1 MESNTSRLLKKERE
15 SRLKLSDCLN
25 LQQCLYLEDYKE
37 EFFKNFNIGQ
47 TTKNVYSHWG
57 DNLFLEGLATQVPQM
72 DYDTI
77 WTIVIFSLDKQD
89 TVERKLIIY
98 LNEYPT
104 KEKIWEVLNSEKRF
118 KRFVLNEVFRPFS
131 EKPEERG

>member
-1 MESNTSRLLKKERE
+1 MESNTSRLLEKERE
-15 SRLKLSDCLN
+15 NRLKLSDCLN
-25 LQQCLYLEDYKE
+25 LQQCLYLEDYKK

-131 EKPEERG
+131 EKPKKRG

>member
-1 MESNTSRLLKKERE
+1 VESNTSRLLKKERE

-25 LQQCLYLEDYKE
+25 LQQCLCLEDYKE

-47 TTKNVYSHWG
+47 ATKNIYSHWG

-77 WTIVIFSLDKQD
+77 WTIVIFSLDEQD

-131 EKPEERG
+131 EKPEKRG

>member
-1 MESNTSRLLKKERE
+1 MESNTSRLLEKERE
-15 SRLKLSDCLN
+15 SRLKLLDCLN

-131 EKPEERG
+131 EKPEKRG

>member
-1 MESNTSRLLKKERE
+1 M
-15 SRLKLSDCLN
+15 DCLN

-131 EKPEERG
+131 EKPEKRG

>member
-1 MESNTSRLLKKERE
+1 VESNTSRLLEKERE
-15 SRLKLSDCLN
+15 NRLKLSDCLN

-47 TTKNVYSHWG
+47 ATKNIYSHWG

-131 EKPEERG
+131 EKPEKRG